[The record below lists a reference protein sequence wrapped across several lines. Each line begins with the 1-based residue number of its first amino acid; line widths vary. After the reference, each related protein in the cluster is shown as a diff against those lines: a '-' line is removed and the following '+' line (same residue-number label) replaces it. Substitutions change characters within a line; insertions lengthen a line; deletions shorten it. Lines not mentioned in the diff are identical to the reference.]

1 MDFDVFQIASY
12 LIPMLL
18 SLSVHE
24 YAHAQSA
31 WWLGDDTAATQGR
44 LTLNPF
50 AHADMIG
57 TFLMPVLAQMGG
69 GLPLI
74 GWAKP
79 VPVNPVR
86 FNRRFSMHLGMAI
99 TAAAGPISN
108 LILMLLSVLGLRIL
122 SEATGLHLYELL
134 AEPEGGRRTAVTIG
148 AHLLMVMSF
157 MNAGLAVFNLL
168 PLPPLDGS
176 RLLPR
181 SVQLAL
187 APLQMFSYFILMGL
201 IFFLGGIVRVP
212 VGYMMIG
219 GCTLVG
225 LPTEWLGVMVS
236 GG

>member
-24 YAHAQSA
+24 YAHARSA

-50 AHADMIG
+50 AHADPIG
-57 TFLMPVLAQMGG
+57 TFVMPVLAQISG

-86 FNRRFSMHLGMAI
+86 FDRRFSMHVGMAI
-99 TAAAGPISN
+99 TAVAGPLSN
-108 LILMLLSVLGLRIL
+108 IVLVLLSVGGLRVL
-122 SEATGLHLYELL
+122 SEATGLSLFDLL
-134 AEPEGGRRTAVTIG
+134 VEPEDGRRTGVQVG

-181 SVQLAL
+181 SVQATL
-187 APLQMFSYFILMGL
+187 APLQMFSYFLLMGA
-201 IFFLGGIVRVP
+201 IYFLGGIIRIP
-212 VGYMMIG
+212 VGYMMMAAYG
-219 GCTLVG
+219 LVG
-225 LPTEWLGVMVS
+225 FPTDWLQGMV